1 MNKHRGFT
9 LIELMIVVAII
20 AILAA
25 IAISQYQDYVIRSQF
40 SEGTALIDGMKT
52 AVAEFYNNM
61 GRFPGSNASAG
72 LAVSTQIV
80 GNYVSQVDAA
90 SGRITATYSSTSPR
104 RANTVIN
111 GATLT
116 YSAVTHEGS
125 ISWECNKSGA
135 LLDKW
140 VPQVCRN

>member
-1 MNKHRGFT
+1 
-9 LIELMIVVAII
+9 
-20 AILAA
+20 
-25 IAISQYQDYVIRSQF
+25 
-40 SEGTALIDGMKT
+40 
-52 AVAEFYNNM
+52 M